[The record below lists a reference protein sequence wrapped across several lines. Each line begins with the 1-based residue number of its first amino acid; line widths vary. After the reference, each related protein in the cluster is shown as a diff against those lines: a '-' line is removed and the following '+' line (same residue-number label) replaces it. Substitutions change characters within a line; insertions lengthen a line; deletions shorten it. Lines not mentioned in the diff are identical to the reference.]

1 MKKLVAMALASM
13 MVLSAVPVMAEEAG
27 FEETPIG
34 EEQDIVIEGFAFTN
48 EEGVE
53 TESGIHVAAVYF
65 QPVQM
70 EPADQAGL
78 SVEEA
83 NMHIEADI
91 SANENCFGIGVGDW
105 FPYLTVDYAVK
116 DADGNVAVEGT
127 FMPMSA
133 SDGPHYGANINLPD
147 AGTYTLTFT
156 IHSPAENGYLLHVD
170 EETGPGAQSLWNDPI
185 VVDFERWEYV
195 PQEW

>member
-1 MKKLVAMALASM
+1 MKKFVAMALASM
-13 MVLSAVPVMAEEAG
+13 MVLSAVPAMAEEAG
-27 FEETPIG
+27 FEEFPIG
-34 EEQDIVIEGFAFTN
+34 EEQDIVIEGFSFTT
-48 EEGVE
+48 EEGE
-53 TESGIHVAAVYF
+53 ESESGIHVAAVYF
-65 QPVQM
+65 QPVKM

-78 SVEEA
+78 SVEES

-105 FPYLTVDYAVK
+105 FPYLTVDYAIA
-116 DADGNVAVEGT
+116 DADGNIAAEGT

-133 SDGPHYGANINLPD
+133 SDGPHYGANVMLAD
-147 AGTYTLTFT
+147 AGTYTLTYT

-185 VVDFERWEYV
+185 VVTFEGWEYV

>member
-1 MKKLVAMALASM
+1 MKKMAAALIAALT
-13 MVLSAVPVMAEEAG
+13 VFAAVPAMAEEAG
-27 FEETPIG
+27 FEEFPIG
-34 EEQDIVIEGFAFTN
+34 EEQDVDIL
-48 EEGVE
+48 
-53 TESGIHVAAVYF
+53 HVAAVYF
-65 QPVQM
+65 QPVPM
-70 EPADQAGL
+70 APEGDFL
-78 SVEEA
+78 SVEDS
-83 NMHIEADI
+83 NLHIEADI

-185 VVDFERWEYV
+185 VVDFEGWEYV

>member
-1 MKKLVAMALASM
+1 MKKFLAMAMASL
-13 MVLSAVPVMAEEAG
+13 MVLSAVPAMAEEAG
-27 FEETPIG
+27 FEEYPIG
-34 EEQDIVIEGFAFTN
+34 EEQDIVIEGFTFTS

-65 QPVQM
+65 QPVKM

-78 SVEEA
+78 SVEES

-105 FPYLTVDYAVK
+105 FPYLTVDYAIT
-116 DADGNVAVEGT
+116 DADGKVAAEGT

-133 SDGPHYGANINLPD
+133 SDGPHYGANVMLAA
-147 AGTYTLTFT
+147 AGVYTLTYT
-156 IHSPAENGYLLHVD
+156 NHSPAENGYLLHVD

-185 VVDFERWEYV
+185 VVTFEGWEYV

>member
-1 MKKLVAMALASM
+1 MTKKLFAVVFAAAMVMGSM
-13 MVLSAVPVMAEEAG
+13 SVMAEEAG

-34 EEQDIVIEGFAFTN
+34 EEQDIELDVEDPIN
-48 EEGVE
+48 GVA
-53 TESGIHVAAVYF
+53 SSIHVAAVYF
-65 QPVQM
+65 QPVPM

-91 SANENCFGIGVGDW
+91 SANENSFGIGVGDW
-105 FPYLTVDYAVK
+105 FPYLTVDYAVT
-116 DADGNVAVEGT
+116 DPDGNVAAEGT

-133 SDGPHYGANINLPD
+133 SDGPHYGANILLEEAN
-147 AGTYTLTFT
+147 TYTLTFT
-156 IHSPAENGYLLHVD
+156 IHSPIENGYLLHTD
-170 EETGPGAQSLWNDPI
+170 SETGPGAQEFWAEPI
-185 VVDFERWEYV
+185 VVNFENWEYV